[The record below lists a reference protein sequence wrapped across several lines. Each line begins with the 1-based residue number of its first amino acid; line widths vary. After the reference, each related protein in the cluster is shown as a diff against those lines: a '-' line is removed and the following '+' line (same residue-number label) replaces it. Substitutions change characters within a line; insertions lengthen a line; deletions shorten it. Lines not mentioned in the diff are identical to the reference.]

1 MHPKTDNRAAQ
12 GNWGVVEWAVD
23 ARGRMPGREFLNSQN
38 EADQA
43 KIYALFK
50 QLADTGQLRN
60 REKFQKLTGSALFE
74 FKSFQLRFLGDF
86 RPGNRFIVAI
96 GVRKKKQKASPGDL
110 KAAEKI
116 LQEHD
121 NHE

>member
-1 MHPKTDNRAAQ
+1 
-12 GNWGVVEWAVD
+12 
-23 ARGRMPGREFLNSQN
+23 MPGREFLYSQD
-38 EADQA
+38 EADRA

-60 REKFQKLTGSALFE
+60 REKFQKLTGSDLFE

-86 RPGNRFIVAI
+86 RPGNRFVVAL

-110 KAAEKI
+110 RLAQRI

-121 NHE
+121 RHD